1 MLARIIGADWV
12 MQKSSAGKTVIVG
25 LGKTGLSCAR
35 YLHARHRRVTVI
47 DSRNAPPE
55 ISALQQ
61 LAPEIEIRV
70 GGFDVSVLADAVE
83 VVASP
88 GVSLREPL
96 LQAAMHRNIPIIG
109 DIEMF
114 SRSVNAPVVGITGT
128 NGKSTVTTLVAH
140 MATRAGKRV
149 LAGGNL
155 GKPALDLLSD
165 PVPDLYVLELSS
177 YQLETTQSLR
187 LGVAAVLNV
196 SPDHMDRYDDLAA
209 YAKAKARIFAHA
221 QVAVI
226 NADDPLVRAMPKAEQ
241 RVIDFSL
248 QPSSAAL
255 YSIKTSAGDVELMRH
270 GVPLIALSKLK
281 LTGLHNAANA
291 LAALAICEGLE
302 LDRSACVQAL
312 RDFAGLPHRSQWIA
326 DINGVR
332 YVDDSKGTNVGA
344 TLAAVAGTAG
354 SLVVIAGGQ
363 GKGQDFSPLAAAFRN
378 KVRHVVLIGKDA
390 KQLASAL
397 AGTCTTEFAGDMQSA
412 VAQAALA
419 AQPGET
425 VLLSPACASLDMF
438 RDYAHRGDA
447 FAAAVRGLAP

>member
-1 MLARIIGADWV
+1 
-12 MQKSSAGKTVIVG
+12 
-25 LGKTGLSCAR
+25 
-35 YLHARHRRVTVI
+35 VI

-70 GGFDVSVLADAVE
+70 GGFDVSVLEDAVE

-96 LQAAMHRNIPIIG
+96 LQAAMRRNLPIIG
-109 DIEMF
+109 DIELF

-155 GKPALDLLSD
+155 GKPALDLLSEQ
-165 PVPDLYVLELSS
+165 VPDLYVLELSS
-177 YQLETTQSLR
+177 YQLETTQSLQ
-187 LGVAAVLNV
+187 LAAATVLNV
-196 SPDHMDRYDDLAA
+196 TPDHMDRYDDLAA
-209 YAKAKARIFAHA
+209 YARAKARVFDHA

-226 NADDPLVRAMPKAEQ
+226 NADDPLVRAMPKTGQ

-248 QPSSAAL
+248 QSSGAAH
-255 YSIKTSAGDVELMRH
+255 YSVKMTSGDIELMRH
-270 GVPLIALSKLK
+270 GVPLIPVSKLK

-302 LDRSACVQAL
+302 LDRGACVQAL
-312 RDFAGLPHRSQWIA
+312 RDYAGLPHRSQWIA
-326 DINGVR
+326 EVNGVR

-344 TLAAVAGTAG
+344 TLAAVAGMSG

-378 KVRHVVLIGKDA
+378 KVRHVVLIGTDA

-397 AGTCTTEFAGDMQSA
+397 AGVCTTEFANNMQSA
-412 VAQAALA
+412 VAQAAAA

-438 RDYAHRGDA
+438 RDYAHRGDV
-447 FAAAVRGLAP
+447 FATAVRGLAA